1 MPIFISRIHFSLVA
15 LAACL
20 CLAGGCTRPAGVV
33 FPPPEKPLVWPGPP
47 ETPRIRYVGQLVTSA
62 DLKPARPFGEAVDE
76 ALFGKKPSESM
87 LTPFAICT
95 DAANRI
101 FVADAGAQA
110 VHVFDLT
117 TRKHARWAPPQPYR
131 YSQPVGVAWD
141 PRGRLFVSDSVGGCI
156 FVFTSAGVFEARI
169 GVGELTRPAGLAWD
183 AANKR
188 LLVADTASHCV
199 VMLSSD
205 GALLGRIG
213 RRGTQPGEFNY
224 PTNIA
229 IDHQGRVYVS
239 DTLNFR
245 IQQFD
250 PELRPTRVIG
260 RKGDMPGC
268 LSQPKGIA
276 VDSEDHLYILDA
288 HFEAVQ
294 VFDAQGQ
301 LLLGFGEEGWGPGQ
315 FCLPAGMFIDSRDRI
330 WVADAYNR
338 RLQVFD
344 YVPEKQP

>member
-1 MPIFISRIHFSLVA
+1 MAISNSRIHWLLTAGV
-15 LAACL
+15 ACL
-20 CLAGGCTRPAGVV
+20 CLVAGCTRPAGVV

-47 ETPRIRYVGQLVTSA
+47 EPARIRYVGQLATSA
-62 DLKPARPFGEAVDE
+62 DLKPARSFGEAFDE
-76 ALFGKKPSESM
+76 AIFGKKPSQSM

-95 DAANRI
+95 DGTGRI
-101 FVADAGAQA
+101 FVADAGAQTL
-110 VHVFDLT
+110 HVFDLA
-117 TRKHARWAPPQPYR
+117 TRKHAWWTPPAPYR

-156 FVFTSAGVFEARI
+156 FVFTSAGIFEARI

-183 AANKR
+183 ARNNR
-188 LLVADTASHCV
+188 LLVADAGNHCV
-199 VMLSSD
+199 AMMSAD
-205 GALLGRIG
+205 GDVIGRIG

-224 PTNIA
+224 PTNVA
-229 IDHQGRVYVS
+229 IDHQGRIYVS

-250 PELRPTRVIG
+250 PELRPTRMIG

-276 VDSEDHLYILDA
+276 VDSEDHLYVLDA
-288 HFEAVQ
+288 HFEAIQ

-301 LLLGFGEEGWGPGQ
+301 LLLGFGEEGRGPGQ
-315 FCLPAGMFIDSRDRI
+315 FWLPAGMFIDSRDRI